1 MGRST
6 RRFDCTGPRRRA
18 VAYVLALVMVAFA
31 GLAAAQAQ
39 TGHLESR
46 RAQLEEKKLELEVA
60 ALTKKEDQAEV
71 PAWLTG
77 FLGLLL
83 GAAGTGA
90 SVWAARRARQ
100 GALDQE
106 VHKKRI
112 ESYPH
117 LVNAMSKLALYF
129 PPVKAVGREDCRAM
143 GETIRAWYFEGGG
156 LLMSTAARDAY
167 FVLARAL
174 TRASSAER
182 LCVPEFPKHA
192 DYISSHAVDEYRRE
206 LAGRGLDDVEKWV
219 FGGQSSEANT
229 PALRYKDFVFLQT
242 HSSAL
247 RTELC
252 ADLHSRRRPS

>member
-1 MGRST
+1 
-6 RRFDCTGPRRRA
+6 
-18 VAYVLALVMVAFA
+18 MVAFA

-39 TGHLESR
+39 TDRLESR
-46 RAQLEEKKLELEVA
+46 KAQLEEKKLELEVA

-90 SVWAARRARQ
+90 TVWGTRKARQ
-100 GALDQE
+100 GALDQA
-106 VHKKRI
+106 VHEKRI
-112 ESYPH
+112 ESYADV
-117 LVNAMSKLALYF
+117 VNATAKLALYF
-129 PPVKAVGREDCRAM
+129 PPVKSVGPDDCRVM
-143 GETIRAWYFEGGG
+143 GEEMRAWYFEGGG
-156 LLMSTAARDAY
+156 LLMSTRARDAY

-174 TRASSAER
+174 TRASLAER
-182 LCVPEFPKHA
+182 LNVPEFPKHA
-192 DYISSHAVDEYRRE
+192 NDIGADAVDEYRRE

-219 FGGQSSEANT
+219 FGGQSSEADT